1 MWDTPNIKDKA
12 AGVAGTL
19 PHVAPAGILRA
30 ADVAAAQLQTVED
43 AAVHDRQRAARGRA
57 YTYLDSYAAK
67 KVAVARAAARKHKA
81 ITEREL
87 DREAQRLSPWR
98 DCGEPIG
105 HYEKPKPDGGTRP
118 ITTFGYRRTA
128 LQILVDDVLKA
139 LGRRT
144 AFDFARSGGG
154 PTAVYNEIADLHAQ
168 GYIWFVTADIADCFG
183 SLGHDGLKRVLP
195 LPNTVIETVIANDV
209 QGSTASPVKGE
220 GTGAHRDRPGHGIP
234 QGAVC
239 SSEVAGIAIGRVVEK
254 VAPCGRALLYGDDLL
269 IPAASKSQ
277 AKATRKAL
285 AQALAKDP
293 VGPVGL
299 RSAHVKDLQVK
310 GVDFIGRRYEQAS
323 QFWGGFFR
331 CRPSNK
337 AFRRFMDRAAGLG
350 AQAHPELR
358 DATIDIYTSRWC
370 KSFPNWHKTL
380 PAEAIFE
387 VTITRAKEKADKLA
401 HQNA

>member
-1 MWDTPNIKDKA
+1 MWDTPNIRDKA
-12 AGVAGTL
+12 TGVAGTL
-19 PHVAPAGILRA
+19 PNVAPAGLLRA
-30 ADVAAAQLQTVED
+30 ADAAAAQLESVED
-43 AAVHDRQRAARGRA
+43 AAVHGRQRAARGRA
-57 YTYLDSYAAK
+57 YTYLASYAAK
-67 KVAVARAAARKHKA
+67 KVALARAAARKHKA
-81 ITEREL
+81 ITEGEL

-105 HYEKPKPDGGTRP
+105 YYEKPKPEGGTRP

-128 LQILVDDVLKA
+128 LQILVDDALKA

-154 PTAVYNEIADLHAQ
+154 PMAVYNEVADLHAQ

-195 LPNTVIETVIANDV
+195 LPNTVVETVIGNGR
-209 QGSTASPVKGE
+209 QGSAHSPDTG
-220 GTGAHRDRPGHGIP
+220 GDTGAHRDRPGRGIP

-269 IPAASKSQ
+269 IPTASKSQ
-277 AKATRKAL
+277 AKVTRKAL
-285 AQALAKDP
+285 AQALAEDP

-299 RSAHVKDLQVK
+299 RSAHVKDLQIK

-323 QFWGGFFR
+323 EFWGGFFR

-337 AFRRFMDRAAGLG
+337 AFHRFMDRAARLG
-350 AQAHPELR
+350 ANAHPEPR
-358 DATIDIYTSRWC
+358 DEKIDIYASRWG
-370 KSFPNWHKTL
+370 KSFPNWHKPL
-380 PAEAIFE
+380 PADAMFV
-387 VTITRAKEKADKLA
+387 VTIQRAKEKADNLA
-401 HQNA
+401 HQGT